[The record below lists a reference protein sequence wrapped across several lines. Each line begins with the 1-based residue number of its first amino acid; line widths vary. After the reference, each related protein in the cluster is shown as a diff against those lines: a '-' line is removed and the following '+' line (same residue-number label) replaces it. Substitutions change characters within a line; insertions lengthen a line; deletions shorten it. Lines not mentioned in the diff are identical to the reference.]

1 MAITTSYTW
10 NVSNLLRDTSDGF
23 ITDARWTL
31 TGIATQDA
39 AGGAGIATMAYAQ
52 VTGFGTV
59 RPDPMIAYND
69 VTESNV
75 VSWIEAQLGSSKVTQ
90 IKLDIAGAL
99 QGMYNPPTPTE
110 GKGLPW

>member
-1 MAITTSYTW
+1 MAISTDFTYTIQSC
-10 NVSNLLRDTSDGF
+10 VRDVSDGF
-23 ITDARWTL
+23 ITEAAWTL
-31 TGIATQDA
+31 TGIAKSD
-39 AGGAGIATMAYAQ
+39 GVGIATAKYQ
-52 VTGFGTV
+52 SQTGFGTV